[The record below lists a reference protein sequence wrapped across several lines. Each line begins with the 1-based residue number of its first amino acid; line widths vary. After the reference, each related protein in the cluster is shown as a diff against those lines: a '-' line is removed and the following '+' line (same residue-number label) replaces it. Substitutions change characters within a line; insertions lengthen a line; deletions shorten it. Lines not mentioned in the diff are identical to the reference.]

1 MSIFD
6 PATGK
11 LVDPDALRSV
21 GFSGNGMK
29 LPKPV
34 VVDGNKVTPWVNENT
49 GKLGGYDTEHPS
61 GRVDVNV
68 HAEAVRVSADPGTL

>member
-1 MSIFD
+1 VPLFD

-11 LVDPDALRSV
+11 LTDRDALHSV
-21 GFSGNGMK
+21 GFKGEGMT

-34 VVDGNKVTPWVNENT
+34 VRDGNKVTPFVNENT
-49 GKLGGYDTEHPS
+49 GQLGGFETEHPS

-68 HAEAVRVSADPGTL
+68 HAKAVKASTTF